1 MATAMTQF
9 QEASDIKTRYD
20 GNDLKAMFLAATRL
34 FEHNVDL
41 INALNVFP
49 VPDGDTG
56 TNMYLTL
63 RDTLAKAE
71 SVSSASAG
79 QVASAMAEGALW
91 GAKGNSGVI
100 LSQFFRGIAQ
110 EFEGKAD
117 FGPVELASAFQRAR
131 ENAYKAVGDPK
142 EGTILTV
149 ISSVAESSQ
158 RCADSGGTM
167 LDMIDAV
174 CSAAR
179 ETVALTPTMLPVLRQ
194 AGVVDA
200 GGQGLSVILEGVR
213 LNLNDE
219 EAQAAEIAPPE
230 AIGVEGGTG
239 VVSQDF
245 LAATTDELYGYC
257 TQLLIEGQ
265 ALDLDAVRAEMAS
278 LAQSTIVIGDENT
291 LKIHVHAHDPGPII
305 SFAVSLG
312 TLSQVKIENM
322 DEQHREYSVARRQV
336 SIPETATTIVAV
348 ARGHG
353 LETVFTDLGASRIL
367 SAGDTMNPSVRE
379 ILDAVD
385 SAPSDNVI
393 FLPNNRNIVQAAK
406 QAVELSSKTL
416 RVVNSA
422 SIPQGVAAMLAFTP
436 DTDLEANAIE
446 MELALSTV
454 RTGEICLAVRPVELN
469 GVSVSEGQIIG
480 ILEHE
485 LVAAGDYPNEVLLS
499 LLRKA
504 EISEGDLI
512 TLYSGEPVTREDAD
526 TACNLVMNAF
536 ERVEVEV
543 VAGRQPYYHYIVS
556 IE

>member
-1 MATAMTQF
+1 
-9 QEASDIKTRYD
+9 
-20 GNDLKAMFLAATRL
+20 MFRAATRL

-63 RDTLAKAE
+63 CDTLSKAE
-71 SVSSASAG
+71 SVGSASAG

-100 LSQFFRGIAQ
+100 LSQFFKGIAQ

-142 EGTILTV
+142 EGTLLTV

-158 RCADSGGTM
+158 RCVDSGGTM
-167 LDMIDAV
+167 LDMVDAI
-174 CSAAR
+174 CSAAK

-213 LNLNDE
+213 LNLNGE
-219 EAQAAEIAPPE
+219 EAQGAEIAPPE
-230 AIGVEGGTG
+230 PIGVEDSTG

-257 TQLLIEGQ
+257 TQLLVEGQ
-265 ALDLDAVRAEMAS
+265 GLDLEVVRAEMSS
-278 LAQSTIVIGDENT
+278 LAQSTVVIGDENA
-291 LKIHVHAHDPGPII
+291 LKVHVHAHDPGPII

-322 DEQHREYSVARRQV
+322 DEQHREFSAARRQD
-336 SIPETATTIVAV
+336 SGSETATSAVAIVAV
-348 ARGHG
+348 AWGQG
-353 LETVFTDLGASRIL
+353 LETIFTDLGAWNIL
-367 SAGDTMNPSVRE
+367 AAGDTMNPSVRE

-393 FLPNNRNIVQAAK
+393 FLPNNRNIVQAAR

-416 RVVNSA
+416 RVVTSA
-422 SIPQGVAAMLAFTP
+422 SIPQGVAAMLAFNP
-436 DTDLEANAIE
+436 DTELDANATE
-446 MELALSTV
+446 MELALPSV
-454 RTGEICLAVRPVELN
+454 RTGEICQAVRPVQLG

-485 LVAAGDYPNEVLLS
+485 LVAAGDDPNEVLLS
-499 LLRKA
+499 LLREA
-504 EISEGDLI
+504 EISEGDLV
-512 TLYSGEPVTREDAD
+512 TLYSGEPVTEDDAD
-526 TACNLVMNAF
+526 TAWIQVTVEFPGA
-536 ERVEVEV
+536 EVEV
-543 VAGRQPYYHYIVS
+543 VAGGQPYYHYIVS